1 VGLLKPFT
9 VEGFSKPILGV
20 SGVASMFAVY
30 HWESAKFVVDKDG
43 DVELYATMVE
53 AEDVADKMQMTQ
65 NGLWLAV
72 DYKQ

>member
-1 VGLLKPFT
+1 
-9 VEGFSKPILGV
+9 
-20 SGVASMFAVY
+20 MFAVY